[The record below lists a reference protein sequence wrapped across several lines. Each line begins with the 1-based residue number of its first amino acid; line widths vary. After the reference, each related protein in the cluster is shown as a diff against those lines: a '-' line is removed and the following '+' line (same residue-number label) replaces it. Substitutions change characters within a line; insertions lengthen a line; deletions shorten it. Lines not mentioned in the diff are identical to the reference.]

1 MEKIFNFKSSRKY
14 YDKEFQDI
22 KNNTVREIHL
32 DDERFLDLIAWMK
45 TGWKEGEIKIRI
57 EDALYPED
65 SFEREIQDI
74 TIWEDLM
81 IITWKISP
89 CTS

>member
-1 MEKIFNFKSSRKY
+1 MEKIFTFKSSRKY

-22 KNNTVREIHL
+22 KNNTVREINL
-32 DDERFLDLIAWMK
+32 GDDRFTELIAWME

-57 EDALYPED
+57 VDALYPSD
-65 SFEREIQDI
+65 NFERDIQDI
-74 TIWEDLM
+74 SIWEDLM

-89 CTS
+89 